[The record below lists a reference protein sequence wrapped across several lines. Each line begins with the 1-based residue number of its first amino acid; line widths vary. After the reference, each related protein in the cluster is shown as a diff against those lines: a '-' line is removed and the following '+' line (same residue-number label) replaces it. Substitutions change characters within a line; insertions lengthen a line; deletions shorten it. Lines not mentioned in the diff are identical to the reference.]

1 MDFILLATHADQT
14 LLRTSGGKNKPN
26 VLMYNTHLY
35 ICLHN
40 ICRTF
45 SVAFV
50 DSQRFA
56 LGKSTVTSEKSI
68 RFKFLRQ
75 GI

>member
-26 VLMYNTHLY
+26 VLMYNTHLC
-35 ICLHN
+35 IWLHN
-40 ICRTF
+40 IYRTF
-45 SVAFV
+45 SIAFV

-56 LGKSTVTSEKSI
+56 LSNNG
-68 RFKFLRQ
+68 
-75 GI
+75 